1 MASTVTASTMTVSIS
16 ESINL
21 NGKNQGATN
30 TLSIGSIN
38 EVTNRIV
45 TIPTSEVTVCSFG
58 AAVSSGT
65 YVAAGIR
72 YIRLTNKDDSNY
84 VTLNIEGASR
94 PVSGSGTITLLETTG
109 DTGTAVAAGKFI
121 VGDMKYLRITN
132 LNSAASEGVKLQI
145 VRDDNS
151 DATDDE
157 CAWFLLEEGK
167 SFILNT
173 FDAAFDAAAGDLDS
187 PTLDAITD
195 IRALNESGSVAV
207 DLEIFIASA

>member
-1 MASTVTASTMTVSIS
+1 MASTLTASTLTVTIN

-21 NGKNQGATN
+21 NGKNQGGT
-30 TLSIGSIN
+30 TTTTVSSIG
-38 EVTNRIV
+38 EVFKRIL
-45 TIPTSEVTVCSFG
+45 TV
-58 AAVSSGT
+58 
-65 YVAAGIR
+65 
-72 YIRLTNKDDSNY
+72 
-84 VTLNIEGASR
+84 

-109 DTGTAVAAGKFI
+109 DDDTAVAAGKFI

-132 LNSAASEGVKLQI
+132 LNSTAGEGVKLQI
-145 VRDDNS
+145 ARDDDSNG
-151 DATDDE
+151 TDDE

>member
-1 MASTVTASTMTVSIS
+1 MASTLTASTLTVTIN

-21 NGKNQGATN
+21 NGKNQGGT
-30 TLSIGSIN
+30 TTTTVSSIG
-38 EVTNRIV
+38 EVFKRIL
-45 TIPTSEVTVCSFG
+45 TV
-58 AAVSSGT
+58 
-65 YVAAGIR
+65 
-72 YIRLTNKDDSNY
+72 
-84 VTLNIEGASR
+84 
-94 PVSGSGTITLLETTG
+94 PVSGTGTITLLETTG
-109 DTGTAVAAGKFI
+109 DDGTAVAAGKFI

-187 PTLDAITD
+187 PVLDAITD

>member
-1 MASTVTASTMTVSIS
+1 MASTLTASTLTVTIN

-21 NGKNQGATN
+21 NGKNQGGT
-30 TLSIGSIN
+30 TTTTVSSIG
-38 EVTNRIV
+38 EVFKRI
-45 TIPTSEVTVCSFG
+45 
-58 AAVSSGT
+58 
-65 YVAAGIR
+65 
-72 YIRLTNKDDSNY
+72 LT
-84 VTLNIEGASR
+84 A

-109 DTGTAVAAGKFI
+109 DDGTAVAAGKFI

-132 LNSAASEGVKLQI
+132 LNSAAGEGVKLQI
-145 VRDDNS
+145 ARDDDSNG
-151 DATDDE
+151 TDDE